1 MNNHEIEFK
10 KNFLNISHS
19 PYRHEPLV
27 LVQPLLVGGDEE
39 SSVLDPARVE
49 ARLLLQVFAN
59 DVPGVSQEL
68 HLHITGTELPQQAWG
83 TDGLIG

>member
-1 MNNHEIEFK
+1 MSKYKI
-10 KNFLNISHS
+10 LS

-27 LVQPLLVGGDEE
+27 LIQSLLVGGDEE

-49 ARLLLQVFAN
+49 ARLLLQVFAD

-68 HLHITGTELPQQAWG
+68 HLHVTGPELPQQAWEP
-83 TDGLIG
+83 DGHVS